1 MRNSVKCFS
10 VIKIYNIY
18 TKTIIQSRWWMSF
31 WYCQLMVIVIHHET
45 VTRGVWRLCHGIWDY
60 WQYSSGNLP
69 AHVYLKLRYLVKECD
84 DCGQYNAG
92 EDESQLFL
100 PNIFYAN
107 NACNIHTPAIR
118 VKPMTAVPHN
128 HQLTLFAAYV
138 VWCGPHKPL
147 TGQHD
152 TGTMAGQTQQL
163 SILLSAADVMW
174 LAQYIVSVDK
184 MNGWACISGDCH
196 SQFSRAESV
205 LINSWMPTQQ
215 TVYDVLRVFMIDWLT
230 DGADNSEA
238 GTLSNYHIKTLILWA
253 CELKPIN
260 WWSDD
265 DILVSLESVS
275 NSCMLWLFQFS
286 SEIFRVA

>member
-92 EDESQLFL
+92 EDGSQLFL

-128 HQLTLFAAYV
+128 HHWRCSLRTLSGVAPTSRWLANTTQELWLARLSNFRFCCQQRM
-138 VWCGPHKPL
+138 WCGWHS
-147 TGQHD
+147 T
-152 TGTMAGQTQQL
+152 
-163 SILLSAADVMW
+163 S
-174 LAQYIVSVDK
+174 SV
-184 MNGWACISGDCH
+184 
-196 SQFSRAESV
+196 
-205 LINSWMPTQQ
+205 
-215 TVYDVLRVFMIDWLT
+215 
-230 DGADNSEA
+230 
-238 GTLSNYHIKTLILWA
+238 
-253 CELKPIN
+253 
-260 WWSDD
+260 
-265 DILVSLESVS
+265 
-275 NSCMLWLFQFS
+275 
-286 SEIFRVA
+286 